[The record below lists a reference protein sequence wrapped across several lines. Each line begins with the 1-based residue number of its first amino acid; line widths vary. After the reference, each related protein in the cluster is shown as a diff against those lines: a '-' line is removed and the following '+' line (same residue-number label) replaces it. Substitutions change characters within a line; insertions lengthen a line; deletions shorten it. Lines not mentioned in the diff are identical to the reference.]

1 MPSPARGLVPAAGA
15 ALLGLALL
23 AGFTALPRGGPRAT
37 VLDSVEAAAQHAA
50 GGRERC
56 CCALSRGPRCCA
68 ARRVRAADVLRSC

>member
-23 AGFTALPRGGPRAT
+23 AGFTALPRGGPRDT
-37 VLDSVEAAAQHAA
+37 VLESVEAAAQHAA

-56 CCALSRGPRCCA
+56 AVRGERRRALEQDMETGGRLLQS
-68 ARRVRAADVLRSC
+68 D